1 MANLS
6 SLSVN
11 WRTKVDG
18 AVFAEPVSF
27 NGSVFVV
34 TENDTIYSLSTATGA
49 VQWYRHVAT
58 PANSIAAPYAL

>member
-1 MANLS
+1 
-6 SLSVN
+6 
-11 WRTKVDG
+11 
-18 AVFAEPVSF
+18 VFAEPISF